1 MRVKGLR
8 AHLIWS
14 LTLLC
19 VLHLHGESDLKK
31 EKKDDLANFS
41 FGQQGLVFWFPMV
54 YFGCCIPNWKLKRGL
69 LKKITK

>member
-31 EKKDDLANFS
+31 KKKDTLANFT
-41 FGQQGLVFWFPMV
+41 FGQQGFFFGSPWFILVAAFPIENSKEA
-54 YFGCCIPNWKLKRGL
+54 C
-69 LKKITK
+69 

>member
-19 VLHLHGESDLKK
+19 VLHLYRESDLKK
-31 EKKDDLANFS
+31 KKKKMRWLIFPLGNKVWF
-41 FGQQGLVFWFPMV
+41 FGSPWFILVAAFLIENSKEA
-54 YFGCCIPNWKLKRGL
+54 C
-69 LKKITK
+69 

>member
-31 EKKDDLANFS
+31 KKKDTLANFFLGNKVWF
-41 FGQQGLVFWFPMV
+41 FGSPWFILVAAFPIENSKEA
-54 YFGCCIPNWKLKRGL
+54 C
-69 LKKITK
+69 